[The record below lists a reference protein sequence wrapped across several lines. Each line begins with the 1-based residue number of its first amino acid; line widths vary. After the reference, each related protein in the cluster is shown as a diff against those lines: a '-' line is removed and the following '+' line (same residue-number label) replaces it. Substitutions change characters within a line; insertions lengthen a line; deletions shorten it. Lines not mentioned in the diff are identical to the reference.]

1 MWACRQSRPHPP
13 AGGGRAVGG
22 EEEERGVH
30 GAGLIPPPCSSSLTS
45 SLAYGFVLNE
55 KDEATRRGRG
65 GNLWLGLRLWRF
77 GRGVAEEA
85 EGTAARAD
93 GVGDEKVVGDIYVL
107 YVKYI
112 CILLL
117 ASCRRYLCVIFL
129 L

>member
-1 MWACRQSRPHPP
+1 MWACRQSRPQPP

-93 GVGDEKVVGDIYVL
+93 GVGDEKVERSEGSLTQQISE
-107 YVKYI
+107 KSQFSREI
-112 CILLL
+112 CRKNIL
-117 ASCRRYLCVIFL
+117 SSK
-129 L
+129 